1 MDGVGA
7 LGFLIIIGVILLMYV
22 GFYILVCTPLF
33 LFLKKSNIR
42 NAWLAYV
49 PVANMYKQNH
59 YLYDLLKYK
68 AVVNGEVTAEEY
80 KSKRR
85 SSSLIITIAV
95 ILVSFATGFI
105 GGLIESTQPQTLEY
119 VYGETSTAMATT
131 PGLQILNLIILLIT
145 LAYSVMLYIGMY
157 KMVSKKP
164 ELYPKSTL
172 SSVLYTV
179 LTVVTLGISWIV
191 QIFYYS
197 ISDKYDYYLNQYLE
211 GIEVAESDGYV
222 EPRDGE
228 VRDFNTGDR
237 TDI

>member
-49 PVANMYKQNH
+49 PVANIYKQNH
-59 YLYDLLKYK
+59 YLYDLFKYK

-85 SSSLIITIAV
+85 SSSLIITIV
-95 ILVSFATGFI
+95 VMLVSFAIGFI
-105 GGLIESTQPQTLEY
+105 GGLVTATQPQTLEY
-119 VYGETSTAMATT
+119 VYGETSTT
-131 PGLQILNLIILLIT
+131 PESLLVNVIILLVS
-145 LAYSVMLYIGMY
+145 LVYSVMLYIGMY

-164 ELYPKSTL
+164 ELNPKSTL
-172 SSVLYTV
+172 SSVLYTI
-179 LTVVTLGISWIV
+179 LAIVTFGISWVV
-191 QIFYYS
+191 QIIYYS

-211 GIEVAESDGYV
+211 GIETDESNGVV

-228 VRDFNTGDR
+228 VRDLNTGDS

>member
-59 YLYDLLKYK
+59 YLYDLFKYK

-85 SSSLIITIAV
+85 SSSLIITIV
-95 ILVSFATGFI
+95 VMLVSFAIGFI
-105 GGLIESTQPQTLEY
+105 GGLVTSTQPQTLEY
-119 VYGETSTAMATT
+119 VYGETSTT
-131 PGLQILNLIILLIT
+131 PESLLVNVIILLVSV
-145 LAYSVMLYIGMY
+145 AYSVMLYIGMY

-164 ELYPKSTL
+164 ELNPKSTL

-179 LTVVTLGISWIV
+179 LAIVTLGISWVV
-191 QIFYYS
+191 QIIYYS
-197 ISDKYDYYLNQYLE
+197 ISDKHDYYLNKYLE
-211 GIEVAESDGYV
+211 GIETDESNGVV

-228 VRDFNTGDR
+228 VRDFNTGDS